1 MLAKFSNSISASL
14 LATKNSNYLSG
25 QTEISV
31 KSGFSL
37 LKFSEIKPLFSGNK
51 RNHLSVS
58 FTAEK
63 TTFDLSVNF
72 KRLTSKDVNQIELKM
87 FFTWE
92 FLTNENINK
101 NIWHLAKETGS
112 RENFNKEKKLP
123 RGYHSE
129 KAGAF
134 CRFFNVQNTSQIRRN
149 SFLH

>member
-1 MLAKFSNSISASL
+1 MKITGGPVISLAKFSNSISSLL

-25 QTEISV
+25 QIEISV

-37 LKFSEIKPLFSGNK
+37 LKFSEIKPLFSRNK

-72 KRLTSKDVNQIELKM
+72 KRLTSKDVKQIELKM

-92 FLTNENINK
+92 FLTNENIEK
-101 NIWHLAKETGS
+101 NIWHLAKETGIG
-112 RENFNKEKKLP
+112 EK
-123 RGYHSE
+123 
-129 KAGAF
+129 F
-134 CRFFNVQNTSQIRRN
+134 
-149 SFLH
+149 